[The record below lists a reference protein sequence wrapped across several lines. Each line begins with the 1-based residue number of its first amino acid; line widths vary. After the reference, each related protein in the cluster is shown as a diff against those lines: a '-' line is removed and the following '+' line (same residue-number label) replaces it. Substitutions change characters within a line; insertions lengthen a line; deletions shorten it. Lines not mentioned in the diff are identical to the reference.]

1 MTLNTIAQRQQPKD
15 ALASENT
22 IHSLRFS
29 DHFQQDMMKTQPE
42 GLLIPEQ
49 IAHLEV
55 KLYHTLFISQ
65 IDSLQHAWLRLE
77 AQPCYTESFATNQ
90 ELLVVYNVATVW

>member
-22 IHSLRFS
+22 IHNLRFS
-29 DHFQQDMMKTQPE
+29 DHFQQDMMKTQAE
-42 GLLIPEQ
+42 GLLTPEQ

-55 KLYHTLFISQ
+55 KLYHTLFIPQ
-65 IDSLQHAWLRLE
+65 RDSLARMAAPHETQL
-77 AQPCYTESFATNQ
+77 CYIEPFAAN
-90 ELLVVYNVATVW
+90 